1 MIGDPLLALL
11 LTHAGTGL
19 GLITLHG
26 IFIMLN
32 SNLLRVWPYFIK
44 TPNLIVYFNINLDE

>member
-26 IFIMLN
+26 IFLMLN
-32 SNLLRVWPYFIK
+32 SHLLRVRPYLIK
-44 TPNLIVYFNINLDE
+44 ALNLIVEMLVSI